1 MVLGLGLAVFLFSK
15 FHFFV
20 GRYYKPFI
28 FCIVQIVSIV
38 GADTKYRFPT
48 DTIDTFCSSAE
59 AHESG
64 GLWPSCSGQQFSSYE
79 NLAVSNLLFLLCIQ
93 ASQS

>member
-64 GLWPSCSGQQFSSYE
+64 GLWPSRSGQQFSSYE
-79 NLAVSNLLFLLCIQ
+79 NLAVSNLHFLLCIQ